1 MNGWMDGWIW
11 VGELVGEW
19 VGGRWVG
26 GCVSE

>member
-1 MNGWMDGWIW
+1 MNGMDGWIW
-11 VGELVGEW
+11 VDELVGEW